1 MYMKWQNYS
10 HTNSQILLQNK
21 PFIIENNTKEK
32 ICDTS
37 YCYDVQGFCWMLMD
51 NEIKLDSYTI
61 LVSV

>member
-21 PFIIENNTKEK
+21 PFIIKNKQK
-32 ICDTS
+32 RKL
-37 YCYDVQGFCWMLMD
+37 QGYKVFVEFWWIY
-51 NEIKLDSYTI
+51 NEIKLDSYAI